1 GNMLVELNGKAKAY
15 SNGCKSPFDK
25 GVGFRVPLE
34 QDPRDKE
41 PKKDDPDYAAKLA
54 VYKAFCFER
63 DVYNEIKNV
72 RTDFFTQVSAISQAY
87 GPDFF
92 AYVPK
97 HASDPNI
104 RRKYKINTPEGY
116 TLFDSSLR
124 EPFNAPYVLA
134 ALDRQPKDMN
144 TIKFASVFGG
154 KLTWPYEDFAVE
166 EFIDKLLGPTI
177 EEVDE
182 PMNAAGSSTD
192 APSHSPSGKTAGA
205 AKQEPTSA
213 PMETDAAEGGSASG
227 DVSGVKVEQSERS
240 SFEEV
245 SGTKDVHMQDAGDTG
260 KHDADEA
267 TGSSP
272 PGEEPMPD
280 INSSSSADASD
291 EEKLHDQ
298 GIWGKQKNIVEPGAY
313 EAEARA
319 TAEAEANNEQAFEN
333 IAGAKEK
340 ASLIDTDEYKD
351 FVRTRHLI
359 ERLSPLTKLADQQHG
374 YALAG
379 LYHDVIRFDEIGSF
393 KVQHMGFRIRVNHH
407 NHMKYN
413 LSEEDLIDLSGDYR
427 STLDDRAMARASRA
441 REEELMNAMLHYF
454 LAAGVDEEELGD
466 LSLETMPNPMGPAED
481 GPVPVYASK
490 TKYSVLVLNLGSFAR
505 SRKKT

>member
-1 GNMLVELNGKAKAY
+1 
-15 SNGCKSPFDK
+15 
-25 GVGFRVPLE
+25 
-34 QDPRDKE
+34 
-41 PKKDDPDYAAKLA
+41 
-54 VYKAFCFER
+54 
-63 DVYNEIKNV
+63 
-72 RTDFFTQVSAISQAY
+72 
-87 GPDFF
+87 
-92 AYVPK
+92 
-97 HASDPNI
+97 
-104 RRKYKINTPEGY
+104 
-116 TLFDSSLR
+116 
-124 EPFNAPYVLA
+124 
-134 ALDRQPKDMN
+134 
-144 TIKFASVFGG
+144 
-154 KLTWPYEDFAVE
+154 
-166 EFIDKLLGPTI
+166 
-177 EEVDE
+177 
-182 PMNAAGSSTD
+182 MNAAGSSTD

-413 LSEEDLIDLSGDYR
+413 LSEEDLIDLNLCAGWIQLILVGQHALMSSSGQAITGAR
-427 STLDDRAMARASRA
+427 WMIVPWPGHPEPERRQWKSTIT
-441 REEELMNAMLHYF
+441 F
-454 LAAGVDEEELGD
+454 
-466 LSLETMPNPMGPAED
+466 
-481 GPVPVYASK
+481 
-490 TKYSVLVLNLGSFAR
+490 
-505 SRKKT
+505 SRKGSRTQPRQTFCQPGGTYECNASLLPGSRRGRRGARGPLP